1 MVSSNASNKPKLV
14 GKCILLS
21 EERFII
27 DIKYQNE
34 VIALFKQTK
43 TGSYNAKTRAWSFKI
58 QEHDEILQKLRPLQN
73 SLNVHIEALPNWI
86 LQTFKNFKSSLM
98 KPEDVDLSGIEPALL
113 NALMPFQRY
122 LHIFVFL
129 LFIN

>member
-1 MVSSNASNKPKLV
+1 MITGNASNKPKLV

-21 EERFII
+21 EDRFII

-34 VIALFKQTK
+34 VIAIFKQTK
-43 TGSYNAKTRAWSFKI
+43 TGSYNAKTRDWNFKI

-98 KPEDVDLSGIEPALL
+98 KPEDVDLSAIEPVLL
-113 NALMPFQRY
+113 NALMPFQR
-122 LHIFVFL
+122 
-129 LFIN
+129 